1 LSFFRGFFA
10 ETDGLDP
17 FSRSDPDLAR
27 STALRRLDGALSTAR
42 GAGLAGADGVTV
54 GRELSRGE
62 GAVRAG
68 CL

>member
-10 ETDGLDP
+10 ETDGLDS
-17 FSRSDPDLAR
+17 FWRSDPDLAR
-27 STALRRLDGALSTAR
+27 STALERLDGPLSAR
-42 GAGLAGADGVTV
+42 GAGLAGAGGVTV
-54 GRELSRGE
+54 GRELSRCE